1 MISIENRW
9 KIHGKSTTIHGNP
22 FISLV
27 FRTAV
32 HPFPFIIS
40 SLSRWHIVSASMTPA
55 EQRAFLHMRRTE
67 ELAKVEEI
75 EVGLQKRIVQLWW
88 MPGKFGYVISLWATS
103 L

>member
-1 MISIENRW
+1 M
-9 KIHGKSTTIHGNP
+9 
-22 FISLV
+22 
-27 FRTAV
+27 
-32 HPFPFIIS
+32 
-40 SLSRWHIVSASMTPA
+40 SASMTPA